1 MSLLLVFNTAML
13 ITTLA
18 GTVVGCWL
26 CWGIKE
32 PQQLAL
38 RPLGG
43 FCLGMAIW
51 CGSHVL
57 IQHSHPVMSQLGLL
71 GLLANPFIPTTF
83 LHFALL
89 FIAPGDNPQQLRQ
102 RLRKPIAILYLLA
115 LAVTLVSFKTTDAF
129 LLPWLVFPAFMVLDT
144 PGWLNLFYTIVV
156 GVIAHAILIWGWHIS
171 SANKRRSIVALFL
184 AGGWG
189 LVLASSFVLPSLDIA
204 WFPYPMLLLPSYV
217 LLLVYGIVRYQLVVV
232 NRWAVRAVF
241 WLCILL
247 TLLLLITLFT
257 SVADLLG
264 AEPFTDIPLWELWLY
279 SAFVLFIGSSLYRPA
294 QRIAEKL
301 IYPGAQLREQTLQ
314 YWLSTLQNCGSWETL
329 KQTATQLLEKHLS
342 MPVHICFEQPSAS
355 NTIPTL
361 FCKRHHQGWQL
372 HLLHWENATPAAIHV
387 AEMFGTLLASSCRG
401 LQQQLYLAEQ
411 TQQRLQ
417 EQHLVELGALAAA
430 MAHELRNPL
439 NIIAM
444 ASTQC
449 DQATRHHIKMQ
460 IERADHLITDMLCYA
475 GPLSLQ
481 LEPLTLRPF
490 CQSIA
495 HYIEQ
500 RYQVPISIELTNDL
514 TLNADRHRLQQVL
527 TNLLENA
534 AAFTRNVTNGQI
546 HISAIKTANNTLQL
560 GIHNNGPAIPEE
572 IQQHLFQPFISKRQ
586 GGSGLGL
593 AIIRRIMDAHHGQV
607 WHTQIEPWSC
617 SFICEFPQNGTE
629 DDASRE

>member
-1 MSLLLVFNTAML
+1 MSLLLVFNAAML

-32 PQQLAL
+32 PEHLAL

-57 IQHSHPVMSQLGLL
+57 LQHTNPAISQLGLL

-89 FIAPGDNPQQLRQ
+89 FIAPGDTPQKLQH
-102 RLRKPIAILYLLA
+102 RLHTPVAVLYLLA
-115 LAVTLVSFKTTDAF
+115 LTVTFISFKTTNAAF
-129 LLPWLVFPAFMVLDT
+129 PPWLVFPAFIMLDSA
-144 PGWLNLFYTIVV
+144 GWLNLFYTIVV
-156 GVIAHAILIWGWHIS
+156 GVVAHAILIWGWHIS
-171 SANKRRSIVALFL
+171 SANKRRSIVALFI

-189 LVLASSFVLPSLDIA
+189 LVLASSFVLPSLEIT

-247 TLLLLITLFT
+247 ALLLLITLFT
-257 SVADLLG
+257 TVADLFG

-279 SAFVLFIGSSLYRPA
+279 SAFVLLIGSSLYRPA
-294 QRIAEKL
+294 QRLAEKL

-314 YWLSTLQNCGSWETL
+314 NWLSELQSCGSWETL
-329 KQTATQLLEKHLS
+329 KQTASLLLEKHLS
-342 MPVHICFEQPSAS
+342 MPVYICFAPPNAS
-355 NTIPTL
+355 TTLPTIY
-361 FCKRHHQGWQL
+361 CQRYNEGWQL
-372 HLLHWENATPAAIHV
+372 HLLHWENATPGTIHV

-401 LQQQLYLAEQ
+401 LQQQLHLAEQ
-411 TQQRLQ
+411 TQQRLK

-449 DQATRHHIKMQ
+449 DQTTRQHIKIQ
-460 IERADHLITDMLCYA
+460 IDRADHLITDMLCYA
-475 GPLSLQ
+475 GPLTLQ
-481 LEPLTLRPF
+481 LEPLTLHPF

-500 RYQVPISIELTNDL
+500 RYQVPITIEVATNL

-534 AAFTRNVTNGQI
+534 AAFTRNVTHGQI
-546 HISAIKTANNTLQL
+546 HISALKTSKQTIQL
-560 GIHNNGPAIPEE
+560 SIHNNGPAIPGE

-593 AIIRRIMDAHHGQV
+593 AIVRRIMDAHHGQV
-607 WHTQIEPWSC
+607 WHTHDEHWPC
-617 SFICEFPQNGTE
+617 SFICEFPLTTI
-629 DDASRE
+629 DDNASRE